1 MIDFTPPALAEVLR
15 LCVTKAWNCVV
26 VSLNPTVFTLAILSE
41 ITANAV
47 DCAATA
53 ATPANSPELMLI
65 FFSVILTRAHLVF
78 SFPSIV
84 LLSCSDWLFAV

>member
-1 MIDFTPPALAEVLR
+1 
-15 LCVTKAWNCVV
+15 
-26 VSLNPTVFTLAILSE
+26 E

-65 FFSVILTRAHLVF
+65 FFSVILTRARLVF